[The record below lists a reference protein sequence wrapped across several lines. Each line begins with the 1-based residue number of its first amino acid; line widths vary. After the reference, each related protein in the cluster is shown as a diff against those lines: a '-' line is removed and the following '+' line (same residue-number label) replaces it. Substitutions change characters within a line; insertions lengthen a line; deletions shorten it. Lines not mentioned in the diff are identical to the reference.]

1 MKPSAVTLLVILAAL
16 GGYFVNEIISSGPI
30 LLPNVAQH
38 NQSAVPTTPDVGQQT
53 PPQPAEKNVG
63 DTFTLWN
70 MQYQVLSAVN
80 EGSSYAFQ
88 QTTGKYILVKIKATN
103 MTKTEMPLTSI
114 ILVDSEGR
122 QYQVDALLI
131 DISSGLDMYEITND
145 YVGIPP
151 GFSESF
157 IAPFEVP
164 KDSTGLQLEFPSAQ
178 GPIVL
183 SVNLGL

>member
-1 MKPSAVTLLVILAAL
+1 VKLWVVILLIIVAAL
-16 GGYFVNEIISSGPI
+16 GGYYFNEITSSGSTALSGITQRSPAAVSTVPI
-30 LLPNVAQH
+30 A
-38 NQSAVPTTPDVGQQT
+38 TQQT
-53 PPQPAEKNVG
+53 PPQPLEKKVG
-63 DTFTLWN
+63 DIFTLWN

-88 QTTGKYILVKIKATN
+88 QTTGKYIVVKIKATN
-103 MTKTEMPLTSI
+103 IAKTEMPLSNI

-122 QYQVDALLI
+122 QYQLDTLLI
-131 DISSGLDMYEITND
+131 DISSGLNMYGIPND

-164 KDSTGLQLEFPSAQ
+164 KDSTGLHLEFPSAQ
-178 GPIVL
+178 GPIVS